1 MSYIKRKWQRVLR
14 AGPLRPVWIVAIG
27 LALVIPTIAFAGA
40 VSQPAPAG
48 AAPAVAAPF
57 AHITKTTALNWAGY
71 YATGSDGSVTKV
83 TGTWVEPKVKCGVQ
97 PSLAVFWLGMDG
109 VTSQTVEQT
118 GTQVACVAGVAVASA
133 WYELYPRPVK
143 PIANLTVAP
152 GDHVTAS
159 VTYASSDFDLSIE
172 VAGHYFN
179 KTVALTADRSS
190 AECIVERTTNSTG
203 FIDLTNFGVL
213 KFKSCKATVDGSVK
227 GIGAFG
233 TVGDVVMKDS
243 EGHVVAEASGFT
255 AGKTAFNVTWKRAN

>member
-1 MSYIKRKWQRVLR
+1 ML
-14 AGPLRPVWIVAIG
+14 
-27 LALVIPTIAFAGA
+27 PTIAVVGA
-40 VSQPAPAG
+40 TADPATTA
-48 AAPAVAAPF
+48 AAPF

-71 YATGSDGSVTKV
+71 YATGADGSVTKV
-83 TGTWVEPKVKCGVQ
+83 TGSWVEPKVKCGIE

-118 GTQVACVAGVAVASA
+118 GTQVTCVAGVAVASA

-143 PIANLTVAP
+143 PITSLTVAA
-152 GDHVTAS
+152 GDRVTATVS
-159 VTYASSDFDLSIE
+159 YASGDFVLSIE

-203 FIDLTNFGVL
+203 FIDLTDFGTL

-243 EGHVVAEASGFT
+243 DGHILAESTGFT
-255 AGKTAFNVTWKRAN
+255 SGKTAFNVTWKRAN